1 MKQLISI
8 CLLSF
13 LACMIAPLAQAA
25 RTAPMP
31 KFEHEV
37 IVYVPDQNPEKAV
50 HDAILKGAQR
60 NNWNVLSDSGGTLRL
75 SLVVRNKH
83 TIVVD
88 VRILGNA
95 VAVDYVS
102 SVNMAYEKDAQQIS
116 VDVDADTCQ
125 ITNSCD
131 KRVGEGEIEVIHPN
145 YGRWVRNLLKAAR
158 KAVMN

>member
-8 CLLSF
+8 CIWFF
-13 LACMIAPLAQAA
+13 LACMIAPSAQAA
-25 RTAPMP
+25 RTVPMP

-37 IVYVPDQNPEKAV
+37 IVYAPDQNPEKAV

-60 NNWNVLSDSGGTLRL
+60 NNWNLLSDNGGTLRL
-75 SLVVRNKH
+75 SLVVRDKH
-83 TIVVD
+83 TIAVD

-102 SVNMAYEKDAQQIS
+102 SINMAYEKNAQPMS
-116 VDVDADTCQ
+116 GTADHCH

-131 KRVGEGEIEVIHPN
+131 KRVGEVIHPN
-145 YGRWVRNLLKAAR
+145 YGRWVANLLKVAR
-158 KAVMN
+158 KAALH